1 MYWRP
6 LMTLGMALP
15 LMPKSLHTSDSVA
28 ASIMGEIYG
37 ATFLLKRTGI
47 RSMLDAGRGTP
58 GTRKR
63 STQNA
68 GKHMQPEKIGFSGVT
83 L

>member
-1 MYWRP
+1 
-6 LMTLGMALP
+6 
-15 LMPKSLHTSDSVA
+15 
-28 ASIMGEIYG
+28 MGEIYG

-68 GKHMQPEKIGFSGVT
+68 GKHMQPGKIGFSGVT